1 MKIVELKEE
10 HLSMVTAL
18 EKLCFS
24 HPISEGNLKML
35 LPGGIGRGF
44 IIIDE
49 DRKVAAAYGGVII
62 AADEGQI
69 LNIATHPEYRRLGYG
84 RRIMDTIVEYSRENG
99 VSFITLEV
107 RESNI
112 PAISLYEGIGFYKV
126 GRLKGYY
133 NTPKEDGLIL
143 RLDLV

>member
-18 EKLCFS
+18 EGLCFS

-69 LNIATHPEYRRLGYG
+69 LNIATHPEYRRLGHG